1 MLRGSV
7 EAGEVDPLDD
17 QTASSRT
24 VAVAQLSVRGD
35 SNRYVDEAVM
45 VLSRRRGH
53 ETVIGRGRQVVIG
66 FGVVRRCGVGRSSV
80 GCGDVTSSN

>member
-7 EAGEVDPLDD
+7 EAGEVDHLDG
-17 QTASSRT
+17 QIASSRT
-24 VAVAQLSVRGD
+24 VAVARLSVRRD

-53 ETVIGRGRQVVIG
+53 ETVVGRGRQVVIG
-66 FGVVRRCGVGRSSV
+66 FGVVRCGVGRSSV
-80 GCGDVTSSN
+80 GYGDVTSSN